1 MIRLVTLLE
10 SIKHEVNIAD
20 VNIIKNEMYKAI
32 SKLGISSSNVSKLF
46 KEYASLLENEDV
58 IAKSETYSIKIKD
71 IVN

>member
-46 KEYASLLENEDV
+46 KEYASLERMRMLLLNLRL
-58 IAKSETYSIKIKD
+58 IL
-71 IVN
+71 